1 MLTHQASVS
10 KTQLQIETQK
20 SSEGERLSNE
30 NLMLVHQ
37 VSVSKLQMQEKKQKT
52 SEQLRRNTHFVVPDE
67 NLMFVHYDSTSKLQ
81 VIEEKQIISGEGRR
95 NTFPL
100 ETPQKNVSLQ
110 HLLPEEKVLLSR
122 SQSQTN
128 KIRAIR
134 NESVNIKREAASEL
148 PYTTENLPEDFPS
161 INDLIFQLDL
171 NKVVETDI
179 ELLKDASGRH
189 LLKPEFKTQ
198 VKNLLG
204 MNIEQLTDTVGRSII
219 KDEFKIQSKNLT
231 ETDIKHLI
239 EANGENIMGSIK
251 TQLKSHTETDREVL
265 SNAIGTGIIKGPIKT
280 RLKSHP
286 ETDKEV
292 LPNVIGTG
300 IIKGSIKTQLK
311 SHPGHPKTVT
321 LKQKAAE
328 FTNILPAVTRTT
340 KKFTYKG
347 KRITVIYEINFILY
361 SHCLYLP
368 IFSNLWAS
376 SSKQL
381 LCFPENK
388 TGYYIYFS
396 SRRHPRAYFQGCV
409 IFFKYGT
416 TIYIYST
423 IVKSSSSGT
432 PSSLSKPQI
441 PS

>member
-1 MLTHQASVS
+1 MRAHDEVPDENLMLTHQASVS

-251 TQLKSHTETDREVL
+251 TQLKSHT
-265 SNAIGTGIIKGPIKT
+265 
-280 RLKSHP
+280 
-286 ETDKEV
+286 
-292 LPNVIGTG
+292 
-300 IIKGSIKTQLK
+300 
-311 SHPGHPKTVT
+311 GHPKTVT

>member
-1 MLTHQASVS
+1 MRAHDEVPDENLMLTHQASVS

-286 ETDKEV
+286 
-292 LPNVIGTG
+292 
-300 IIKGSIKTQLK
+300 
-311 SHPGHPKTVT
+311 GHPKTVT

>member
-1 MLTHQASVS
+1 MRAHDEVPDENLMLTHQASVS

-134 NESVNIKREAASEL
+134 NESVNK
-148 PYTTENLPEDFPS
+148 
-161 INDLIFQLDL
+161 
-171 NKVVETDI
+171 TDI

>member
-1 MLTHQASVS
+1 MRAHDEVPDENLMLTHQASVS

-198 VKNLLG
+198 VKNLL
-204 MNIEQLTDTVGRSII
+204 
-219 KDEFKIQSKNLT
+219 

>member
-1 MLTHQASVS
+1 MLTHQDSVS

-20 SSEGERLSNE
+20 SSEGERLSSNVIKTLMYGIWFVGSSLVPQRSISAVARRRMLVSSHPWGAQAGLMSPCCGVYPTLLESPDE

-340 KKFTYKG
+340 KKFTYKA
-347 KRITVIYEINFILY
+347 
-361 SHCLYLP
+361 SH
-368 IFSNLWAS
+368 
-376 SSKQL
+376 
-381 LCFPENK
+381 
-388 TGYYIYFS
+388 
-396 SRRHPRAYFQGCV
+396 
-409 IFFKYGT
+409 T
-416 TIYIYST
+416 T
-423 IVKSSSSGT
+423 
-432 PSSLSKPQI
+432 
-441 PS
+441 